1 MAYRAGRYFEEL
13 CVQQDSEDE
22 IAQSV
27 FFLQSMIWIF
37 MDKNSH
43 QNFSI
48 LIYIKL

>member
-27 FFLQSMIWIF
+27 FFF
-37 MDKNSH
+37 AVHDMDFH
-43 QNFSI
+43 G
-48 LIYIKL
+48 